1 MYLKPSRKMSRNNI
15 LSLIAQHTS
24 ACAHYL
30 LAHRQKKYDLPYYD
44 VTAAAAGYD
53 QYVGVCVCVCM
64 FLSRIL
70 ICFIYMFMPRKPFD
84 LSAIRV
90 FNSRF
95 CSQL

>member
-15 LSLIAQHTS
+15 LSLIAQRTS

-30 LAHRQKKYDLPYYD
+30 LAHCQKYTICRIMTSQLPPPA
-44 VTAAAAGYD
+44 TISMWA
-53 QYVGVCVCVCM
+53 CVCVCM

-90 FNSRF
+90 FNSR
-95 CSQL
+95 L

>member
-30 LAHRQKKYDLPYYD
+30 LAHCQKKYDLPYYD

-53 QYVGVCVCVCM
+53 QYVGVCVCLYVS
-64 FLSRIL
+64 LS
-70 ICFIYMFMPRKPFD
+70 YFD
-84 LSAIRV
+84 LFYLYVYAPQT
-90 FNSRF
+90 F
-95 CSQL
+95 